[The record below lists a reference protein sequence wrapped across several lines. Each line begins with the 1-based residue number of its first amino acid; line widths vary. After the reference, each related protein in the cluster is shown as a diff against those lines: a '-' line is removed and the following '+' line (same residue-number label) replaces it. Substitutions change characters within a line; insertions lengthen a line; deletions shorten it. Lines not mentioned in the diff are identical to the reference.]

1 MVKYFPLALLIS
13 FALVCLVHAQDQSGF
28 ISLDSGLPANTS
40 YTDQITGL
48 YYISDASFIN
58 TGISKSISPDFRK
71 SIFQEPLWTV
81 RSFPDGLRN
90 CYYINLTAGNRYLIR
105 GTFMYGNYDG
115 QGQVPDFDLY
125 LGANMWDSVKLGQ
138 PSDIIYKEII
148 HVSSQNYIHVC
159 LVNTGSGTPF
169 ISALE
174 LRPLGNDIYV
184 TQSGSLALLTR
195 WDTGATTN
203 QTIRYKDDVYD
214 RIWWPISYYRWT
226 ELNTNLDIKQ
236 FNDYRLPSSVMT
248 TAATPIIANSSL
260 DISVT
265 AGNDTTQCYFYMH
278 FAEVEKLQANQSRV
292 INISLNGNQWYGP
305 FSPEYLSSTTIY
317 SKNFST
323 GDQHVSIYKTE
334 SSTLPPI
341 LNAFEVYKVIELRQS
356 ETGQEEVTAIMDI
369 KSLYDITKNW
379 QGDPCA
385 PKEYLWEGLN
395 CSNNDSNTPRI
406 ISLNLSSSGLTGEIA
421 PYISNLTMIK
431 ILDLSNN
438 NLTGPI
444 PDFLSQLPFLTVLN
458 LERNN
463 LTGSVSVELIERSN
477 NGSLLLS
484 VGENPNL
491 CTSLSC
497 EKKKNNIIIP
507 VVASAV
513 GGLFILLLIA
523 AATILIIKRRKQQ
536 DYVLIKSRII
546 LGLVTVSFEVNNR
559 SEQLE
564 SKKHQFTYADIL
576 RITNNF
582 ERVLGKGGFG
592 IVYHGYLDGSQ
603 VAVKMLSPS
612 SVQGYKEF
620 HTEANLLM
628 RVHHRNLT
636 AFVGYC
642 DDGTNLGLIY
652 EYMVK
657 GDLASQLSDQN
668 AYILSW
674 EVRLRIALEAA
685 QGLEYLHNG
694 CKPPIIH
701 RDVKSTN
708 ILLNEN
714 YQAKI
719 ADFGLSK
726 IFATDDANAT
736 HLSTR
741 VVGTPGYLDP
751 EYYTTNWLTEKSD
764 VYSFGIVLL
773 EIVTSRPAILK
784 LPENAHISR
793 WVSSILAKADIKR
806 IVDPRLQ
813 ANFNIN
819 SAWKVV
825 DLAMACVSET
835 ATTRPT
841 MSQVVMDLK
850 QCWK

>member
-1 MVKYFPLALLIS
+1 MGMVKYFPLALLIS

-148 HVSSQNYIHVC
+148 HVSSLNYIHVC

-248 TAATPIIANSSL
+248 TAATPKIANSSL

-278 FAEVEKLQANQSRV
+278 FSEVEKLQANQSRV

-369 KSLYDITKNW
+369 KSLYAITKNW

-395 CSNNDSNTPRI
+395 CSYNDSNTPRI
-406 ISLNLSSSGLTGEIA
+406 IS
-421 PYISNLTMIK
+421 
-431 ILDLSNN
+431 LDLSNN

-477 NGSLLLS
+477 NGSLLL
-484 VGENPNL
+484 
-491 CTSLSC
+491 
-497 EKKKNNIIIP
+497 
-507 VVASAV
+507 
-513 GGLFILLLIA
+513 
-523 AATILIIKRRKQQ
+523 
-536 DYVLIKSRII
+536 RII

-784 LPENAHISR
+784 RPENAHISR

-850 QCWK
+850 QCLEVEIARTMENNETKSKDSIPEFGLNFTTGLRPTAR